1 MDINNRIKH
10 LRKNILKV
18 TQQDLADA
26 LNISRANMGNI
37 EVGRVNVTERMLKDI
52 SEKFNVTE
60 NWLRT
65 GEGEIFVPTS
75 RSDSIARFAGEL
87 MKDEDESFRRRLV
100 EALASLDLEEWEV
113 LEKLAGKLMK
123 KD

>member
-1 MDINNRIKH
+1 
-10 LRKNILKV
+10 
-18 TQQDLADA
+18 
-26 LNISRANMGNI
+26 MGNI